1 MDQRNEAELVILPD
15 PTIKL
20 LPFVVVFMGM
30 IGMGLA
36 VAIPDVHFLARIA
49 VAAALV
55 GLPVHQYLTMA
66 RRLVVGED
74 AVDIQLMRKTV
85 RIPYAR
91 LALVTV
97 RVRPTSLVVVFET
110 RNPREV
116 ISTRT
121 PLIRGE
127 TLRIAPRL
135 IRALIVKG
143 VAVEVPGRPDLSAP

>member
-15 PTIKL
+15 PTVKL
-20 LPFVVVFMGM
+20 LPFVLVLMAT
-30 IGMGLA
+30 IGLCLA
-36 VAIPDVHFLARIA
+36 FFVPDGHFLVRIA
-49 VAAALV
+49 VAAVMV
-55 GLPVHQYLTMA
+55 GLPVHEYLTVV

-97 RVRPTSLVVVFET
+97 RAWPTSLVVVFET
-110 RNPREV
+110 RNPQEV
-116 ISTRT
+116 IRTST

-127 TLRIAPRL
+127 VPRIAPRL
-135 IRALIVKG
+135 IRALIVHG